1 MTCSFDVERS
11 DVTIDGLRR
20 LTLRIL
26 LGTLSVLLI
35 GVSSF
40 PIPRIPHRNVVPD
53 LISPFDTFGNLC
65 WEDERARLDN
75 FAIHLQ
81 KLPETSIGY
90 IFVAAGRASCIDEA
104 KYRAKRAKDWVVK
117 RGLHADRIVTKD
129 SGFREDV
136 TTVLWIMPKGTN
148 GLESESELTK
158 SQVSIHKCV
167 DKVFARVLCPNQK

>member
-1 MTCSFDVERS
+1 MV
-11 DVTIDGLRR
+11 RR

-26 LGTLSVLLI
+26 LGSLSVFLI
-35 GVSSF
+35 GLSSF
-40 PIPRIPHRNVVPD
+40 PIPRIPYRNVVPD
-53 LISPFDTFGNLC
+53 SISSFDTYGNLC

-90 IFVAAGRASCIDEA
+90 IFVTAGRASCRDEA
-104 KYRAKRAKDWVVK
+104 RYRAKRARDWVVK
-117 RGLHADRIVTKD
+117 RGIDADRVVTKD
-129 SGFREDV
+129 NGFREDV